1 MANENSF
8 QSHIDGDKPVV
19 VDFFAEWCG
28 PCKMM
33 PPVLKQVKQEV
44 GDKATVLKLDID
56 KNPAYAQKYGVMSV
70 PTLIIFKKG
79 KIIWRKSGVTQA
91 GEIVQNLQAA
101 AI

>member
-1 MANENSF
+1 MATATF
-8 QSHIDGDKPVV
+8 QTHIEGNKPVV

-33 PPVLKQVKQEV
+33 PPILKQVKEEV

-56 KNPAYAQKYGVMSV
+56 KNPSYASKYGVMSV
-70 PTLIIFKKG
+70 PTLIIFKNG

-91 GEIVQNLQAA
+91 REIVQQLSAA
-101 AI
+101 TA